1 MMGAGWFTCLGQMR
15 LCACRCPILMLTVL
29 QYHGRMPMQAC
40 LSAWGGYLHI
50 IYPPDSCFK
59 GVCRHKGH
67 ILDTCALRGGYLG
80 SATLG
85 VLLAECCFDKQLTKE
100 KWAPV
105 ASLVEPLSVLLL
117 FIHQSDK

>member
-1 MMGAGWFTCLGQMR
+1 VHVAVLFSCSQSFSTMAECLCKHVYQ
-15 LCACRCPILMLTVL
+15 LEEAICTSFILQIPV
-29 QYHGRMPMQAC
+29 
-40 LSAWGGYLHI
+40 S
-50 IYPPDSCFK
+50 K

-67 ILDTCALRGGYLG
+67 ILDTCALRGCYLG

-117 FIHQSDK
+117 FVHQSDK